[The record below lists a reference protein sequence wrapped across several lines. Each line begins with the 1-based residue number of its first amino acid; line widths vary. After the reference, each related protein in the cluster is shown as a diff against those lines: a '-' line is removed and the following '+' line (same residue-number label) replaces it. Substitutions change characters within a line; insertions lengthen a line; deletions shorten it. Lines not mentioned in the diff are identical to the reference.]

1 MVTAVFLRPIY
12 KVLRETGRTGSHS
25 AGYKSM
31 LKTKWMTL
39 IGSTFAVMSSTVLYV
54 NIVLFYLSA
63 RGDPFLTNPLLNPY
77 VTGINADSIANNLS
91 MILVCGVI
99 KTLSGEA
106 LYRRIST
113 AVSPGQRQ
121 TAVVQPPP
129 VFEFI
134 NSQAYNE

>member
-1 MVTAVFLRPIY
+1 MTALFLRPIY
-12 KVLRETGRTGSHS
+12 KVLRETGSAGSHS
-25 AGYKSM
+25 AGYRNM

-54 NIVLFYLSA
+54 NVILWVLSEG
-63 RGDPFLTNPLLNPY
+63 GDPFWTNPLLNPF